1 MELNDLTANDILT
14 MDFPLCELLQ
24 GSAFYPCCY
33 SDGRIMRLLNMAW
46 RKVQVNS
53 YIYVDALMSGKQFI
67 EHEMNTVHGYHV
79 LAHRAVIESEYISPE
94 WKLDIKPDEIQKYT
108 TFCQRMRETTPFAHW
123 VVYERNSDR
132 NESFGPARFSLFY
145 VGGSEAITVFE
156 QLYIT
161 HNVSPK
167 VFCAIQCWP
176 GLAGGNWTDFSHTNG
191 TLMYLFN
198 KHHSCIPEWICC
210 GSIGGINNI
219 YGMQRIKN
227 TSYLGIRA
235 IGYNMFP
242 ETEGIRIRN
251 KFPDD
256 VRVFE
261 LNGRRYMKFS
271 ISCGDYHG
279 ITYDIS
285 NARYDVETLV
295 DELSLRPMEFMS
307 QTEIL
312 NNWIGFV
319 KPTTRY
325 AGPGENPVPR
335 LSLEIQ
341 DHSNKNI
348 PSYVSDAIT
357 IVDAAKDHFVNKG
370 SKLYTDRIEYY
381 LLNSQRILDEQFRNA
396 QFLSPRVAFG
406 MKKDECRMLLDH
418 LHKSCSKIPYTI

>member
-1 MELNDLTANDILT
+1 MELNNNNANEILT
-14 MDFPLCELLQ
+14 MEFPLRELLQ
-24 GSAFYPCCY
+24 DSVFYPCCY
-33 SDGRIMRLLNMAW
+33 SDGRIIRLLNMAW
-46 RKVQVNS
+46 RKLEVNS
-53 YIYVDALMSGKQFI
+53 YILVDAMMSSEQFL
-67 EHEMNTVHGYHV
+67 EHEMNSVHGYHV
-79 LAHRAVIESEYISPE
+79 LAHRAVKESEYISPE
-94 WKLDIKPDEIQKYT
+94 WKLEIHPDEVHKYT
-108 TFCQRMRETTPFAHW
+108 AFCQRMKETPFAHW

-132 NESFGPARFSLFY
+132 NESFGPECFSLFY

-161 HNVSPK
+161 HNIPPK

-198 KHHSCIPEWICC
+198 RHHPCVPEWICL
-210 GSIGGINNI
+210 GNMGEINNI

-242 ETEGIRIRN
+242 EIEGIRIRC

-271 ISCGDYHG
+271 IACGDIRH

-285 NARYDVETLV
+285 NSRYDVEILT
-295 DELSLRPMEFMS
+295 DELSLRPIELMP
-307 QTEIL
+307 QDVL

-319 KPTTRY
+319 KPTKRY
-325 AGPGENPVPR
+325 AGPAENPVPR

-341 DHSNKNI
+341 KHNAYN
-348 PSYVSDAIT
+348 PSYVDDAIS
-357 IVDAAKDHFVNKG
+357 IVDAMKEHFINKG
-370 SKLYTDRIEYY
+370 CKLYTDRMEYY
-381 LLNSQRILDEQFRNA
+381 LWNSQRILDDQFKNA

-406 MKKDECRMLLDH
+406 IKKDECRMLFDY
-418 LHKSCSKIPYTI
+418 LHKSCTKIPHTA